1 MVPKKTAAAAAMI
14 ALLAGCA
21 KAPEPAA
28 EAAAPEEHASH
39 TDTTAPVFAR
49 TPSPAGATAYI
60 VSPADGATVSSPVKV
75 VFGLSGMGVAPAG
88 VQFENAGHH
97 HLLVDADLAD
107 PSMPIPADEQ
117 HLHFGKGQTET
128 SLTLAPGTHT
138 LQLVLGDH
146 VHIPF
151 EPVVASAKITITVQ

>member
-1 MVPKKTAAAAAMI
+1 MVLRLTAAAAATI
-14 ALLAGCA
+14 ALLAGCS

-28 EAAAPEEHASH
+28 EAAAADELAAPAEAA
-39 TDTTAPVFAR
+39 APVFAR
-49 TPSPAGATAYI
+49 TPAPAGAVAYI
-60 VSPADGATVSSPVKV
+60 VSPANGATVSSPVKV

-97 HLLVDADLAD
+97 HLLIDGELAD
-107 PSMPIPADEQ
+107 PAMPVPADEN
-117 HLHFGKGQTET
+117 HVHFGKGQTET

-146 VHIPF
+146 LHVPF
-151 EPVVASAKITITVQ
+151 EPVIASSKITITVK